1 LAKRS
6 LSKSFLSNESVTQIE
21 IIEGWKLGEFNSLMH
36 RETSFSSLA
45 LKREHFNRCEKIYML
60 SLMIYYTQP
69 SWNQLL
75 LP

>member
-1 LAKRS
+1 
-6 LSKSFLSNESVTQIE
+6 
-21 IIEGWKLGEFNSLMH
+21 MH